1 MQEGIEELPDNLRT
15 SLTDVRTY
23 VNSTNS
29 QINVLLVKNYEELS
43 LFMKQLL
50 YSKLT

>member
-1 MQEGIEELPDNLRT
+1 MQEGIDELPKNLKN
-15 SLTDVRTY
+15 SMSDVRTY

-43 LFMKQLL
+43 SFMSQLL
-50 YSKLT
+50 YSK